1 MSHGTWTPRL
11 FSVMRSQAGRRIGC
25 RFPINLKRQSN
36 AAMEKLL
43 DFKWGEAVVSSDG
56 ADIRLRIDDGE
67 EAPRS
72 ITISASE
79 AKSLATVLNA
89 FANIIEK

>member
-1 MSHGTWTPRL
+1 
-11 FSVMRSQAGRRIGC
+11 
-25 RFPINLKRQSN
+25 
-36 AAMEKLL
+36 MEKLL
-43 DFKWGEAVVSSDG
+43 DFRWGEAVVISDG
-56 ADIRLRIDDGE
+56 ADISLRIDDDE

-89 FANIIEK
+89 FATIIEK